1 MGEVFDK
8 VCCIEETSYSRMK
21 TRGSTFNAPVKHNN
35 KRISGGNTT
44 TTENYDVSELN
55 RIPSSEI
62 KFANDNDNTSK
73 QFVTSLSRLP
83 IGVSNVIRKNT
94 GIPSDHYVSIK
105 NIGKGA
111 YGKVVKVMHKQTG
124 AIRSMKVIPK
134 DNLRVGFTE
143 EEIQMEI
150 NILKSLDHPNII
162 KIYEFYNDDNFYYLI
177 NEFCSE
183 GDLSEKLIA
192 AKYFDEC
199 IVKVLMFQIFSAVL
213 YLHSK
218 NVIHGDLKLEN
229 LMIDSIFPYNTKRNN
244 VNRRLS
250 FISSMKEDVESI
262 KRSSSEIDNSFI
274 GQNEDN
280 TNTNSTNNNNN
291 GSSSPMKM
299 KFNQMKNF
307 NLKLIDFGCSKIF
320 TPYKRQFEDTIGTL
334 VYCSPEVLK
343 NHYDEKCDVWSCGVI
358 MYILLSGELPF
369 YGQTESQIT
378 SNILNNKYTFDS
390 PIFNHISP
398 NAKDLIRKCFIYN
411 KNKRINIKDALKHP
425 FFNDDIDPHN
435 IFQETIDSSE
445 VLNSLTKFSKQS
457 KFYQAV
463 LAFLSHNYADKTHID
478 KLKKIFLSIDLNFD
492 GKISKEELSY
502 AYHVNK
508 IALTKEQIENIIKA
522 IDFDNN
528 GYIEYE
534 EFIRAAIPK
543 EHLFTEANLKTAFD
557 LFDLDGN
564 GRISPYEVKEI
575 LGMDLYMDDNVVNEL
590 LKEIIKSGNEEITFE
605 QFKEIM
611 KSFQTK

>member
-21 TRGSTFNAPVKHNN
+21 TRGSNFNATKHHNH
-35 KRISGGNTT
+35 ITTNTT
-44 TTENYDVSELN
+44 PNSDLSELN

-62 KFANDNDNTSK
+62 KFANDNDSSK
-73 QFVTSLSRLP
+73 HFVTSLSRLP

-192 AKYFDEC
+192 IKYFDEC

-262 KRSSSEIDNSFI
+262 KRSSSEIDNSFLV
-274 GQNEDN
+274 QNDD
-280 TNTNSTNNNNN
+280 NNNNN
-291 GSSSPMKM
+291 NSTPVKM

-369 YGQTESQIT
+369 YGQTEAQIT
-378 SNILNNKYTFDS
+378 SNILNGKYTFDS
-390 PIFNHISP
+390 SIFNTISS
-398 NAKDLIRKCFIYN
+398 NAKDLIRKCLIYN
-411 KNKRINIKDALKHP
+411 KSKRINIKDALKHP
-425 FFNDDIDPHN
+425 FFNNDIDPHN

-508 IALTKEQIENIIKA
+508 IALTKEQIENIIKS

-543 EHLFTEANLKTAFD
+543 EHLFTEVNLKTAFD

-564 GRISPYEVKEI
+564 GAISPSEVKEI
-575 LGMDLYMDDNVVNEL
+575 LGMDSHMDDKVLNEL

-605 QFKEIM
+605 QFKDIM
-611 KSFQTK
+611 TSFQTK

>member
-1 MGEVFDK
+1 MGVIFDK
-8 VCCIEETSYSRMK
+8 VCCIEQTSYSRMK
-21 TRGSTFNAPVKHNN
+21 TRRTHFNAAVGRNQS
-35 KRISGGNTT
+35 ITT
-44 TTENYDVSELN
+44 SADASELN

-62 KFANDNDNTSK
+62 KFANDKDSSK
-73 QFVTSLSRLP
+73 NFVTSLSRLP

-162 KIYEFYNDDNFYYLI
+162 KIYEFYNDDDFYYLI

-199 IVKVLMFQIFSAVL
+199 IVKVLMFQILSAVL

-229 LMIDSIFPYNTKRNN
+229 LMIDSIFPYGAARNA
-244 VNRRLS
+244 NRRLS

-262 KRSSSEIDNSFI
+262 KRSSSELDNSNSFLA
-274 GQNEDN
+274 QCED
-280 TNTNSTNNNNN
+280 TNNNDYNSNNNN
-291 GSSSPMKM
+291 GKHSMPMKM

-334 VYCSPEVLK
+334 VYCSPEVLR

-378 SNILNNKYTFDS
+378 SNILTGQYSFDS
-390 PIFNHISP
+390 PIFNAVSA
-398 NAKDLIRKCFIYN
+398 NAKDLIAKCLMYN
-411 KNKRINIKDALKHP
+411 KSKRINIKDALKHP
-425 FFNDDIDPHN
+425 FFNNDIDPHN

-445 VLNSLTKFSKQS
+445 VLNALTKFSKQS

-502 AYHVNK
+502 AYHINK
-508 IALTKEQIENIIKA
+508 MSLTKEQIENIIKS

-564 GRISPYEVKEI
+564 GAISPSEVKEI
-575 LGMDLYMDDNVVNEL
+575 LGMDSNVDEKVLKEL
-590 LKEIIKSGNEEITFE
+590 LNEIVKSGNEEITFE
-605 QFKEIM
+605 QFKDIM
-611 KSFQTK
+611 TSFQTK

>member
-1 MGEVFDK
+1 MGEILDK

-21 TRGSTFNAPVKHNN
+21 TRGTGFTTTNN
-35 KRISGGNTT
+35 KTQTSN
-44 TTENYDVSELN
+44 NYPSPQN

-62 KFANDNDNTSK
+62 RFSNEDVPKN
-73 QFVTSLSRLP
+73 FVTSLSRLP
-83 IGVSNVIRKNT
+83 IGITNVIRKGA

-162 KIYEFYNDDNFYYLI
+162 KIYEFYNDDDYYYLI

-183 GDLSEKLIA
+183 GDLSEKLIT

-213 YLHSK
+213 YLHSQ

-229 LMIDSIFPYNTKRNN
+229 LMIDSIFPSTQQHN
-244 VNRRLS
+244 VRRRLS

-262 KRSSSEIDNSFI
+262 KRTSTEI
-274 GQNEDN
+274 EA
-280 TNTNSTNNNNN
+280 NNNLELTQDDDNN
-291 GSSSPMKM
+291 IKSTSTMKM

-307 NLKLIDFGCSKIF
+307 DLKLIDFGCSKIF

-369 YGQTESQIT
+369 YGQTEAQIT
-378 SNILNNKYTFDS
+378 SNILNGKFSFDS
-390 PIFNHISP
+390 PIFNRVSN
-398 NAKDLIRKCFIYN
+398 NAKDLITKCLMYN

-425 FFNDDIDPHN
+425 FFNNDIDPHN
-435 IFQETIDSSE
+435 IFQETFDSTE

-463 LAFLSHNYADKTHID
+463 LAFLSHNYADKAQID

-492 GKISKEELSY
+492 GKISKDELSY

-508 IALTKEQIENIIKA
+508 IEINKEQLNNIIRA

-543 EHLFTEANLKTAFD
+543 EHLFTEVNLKAAFD

-564 GRISPYEVKEI
+564 GTISPSEVKEI
-575 LGMDLYMDDNVVNEL
+575 LGMDSNVDEKVLNEL
-590 LKEIIKSGNEEITFE
+590 LKEIINTGNEEITFE

-611 KSFQTK
+611 LSFEKK